1 MEDTLTNAARWSAAR
16 RVAILAAAILSACA
30 ANPKSVKS
38 STDVIDGAAATAPAP
53 AAAPAPAPAPEPA
66 AAPEPAPAAA
76 EACALVRVR
85 FAFDS
90 AQLDADATRLLRDDA
105 ECLSKRGATALLIEG
120 HCDERGTAQYNIAL
134 GARRADAVKRYLTSL
149 GVKAAID
156 SVSFGKEL
164 PLASG
169 SEDAAWAQN
178 RRAEM
183 RLPGEK
189 RSDGKLVAGR

>member
-1 MEDTLTNAARWSAAR
+1 MENTLTNAARWSAAR

-38 STDVIDGAAATAPAP
+38 STDVIDGAAATTPAP
-53 AAAPAPAPAPEPA
+53 AAAPAPAPEPA
-66 AAPEPAPAAA
+66 AAPAPAPAPAAA